1 VVRKAETSDTTWS
14 PNELDGEA
22 CACSHLVH
30 VLLLAAASP
39 KSKLLPLE
47 EGVVAVII
55 AFAPALPIIGTYNES
70 GALSRG
76 ERAKASPKQGER
88 STIKGR
94 ESTGNPTHV
103 AEPICPSRVPAALG
117 ILLAHLPR
125 LPRALRLH
133 RHSDRPCET
142 WRSARFSG
150 RLIAR
155 VLAAQRMR
163 PG

>member
-1 VVRKAETSDTTWS
+1 MVRKAETWS

-76 ERAKASPKQGER
+76 ELRRAPNKESEALSREGRAQAIPRTLPSP
-88 STIKGR
+88 S
-94 ESTGNPTHV
+94 
-103 AEPICPSRVPAALG
+103 
-117 ILLAHLPR
+117 AHLESQQHLGSFSHTSLAFPEHSGCTGTVIGHAR
-125 LPRALRLH
+125 LG
-133 RHSDRPCET
+133 DRPVS
-142 WRSARFSG
+142 RGGS
-150 RLIAR
+150 
-155 VLAAQRMR
+155 
-163 PG
+163 